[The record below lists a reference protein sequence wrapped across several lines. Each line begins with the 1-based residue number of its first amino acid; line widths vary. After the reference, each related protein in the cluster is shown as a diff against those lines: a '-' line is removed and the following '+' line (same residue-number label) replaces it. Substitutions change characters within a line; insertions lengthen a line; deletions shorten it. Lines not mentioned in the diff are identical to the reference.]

1 MTEHQMPKK
10 IFKVQSEAEMEAAIS
25 KLIKLAKSKLK
36 KKVLNL
42 WFPTEKLSNIFLENA
57 YKEAAQQ
64 GVKEDSNLN
73 INVYIEKE
81 DNDKPD

>member
-10 IFKVQSEAEMEAAIS
+10 VFKVQSEAAMEAALG
-25 KLIKLAKSKLK
+25 KFIKIAKSQMK

-42 WFPTEKLSNIFLENA
+42 WFPTERLSNIFLENA
-57 YKEAAQQ
+57 YKEAKLH
-64 GVKEDSNLN
+64 GIKEDSGMN

-81 DNDKPD
+81 DDGTKA